1 MPIGAS
7 LDPARRLRAWVTTVI
22 VLGVI
27 ALATALV
34 DPRLGDR
41 PAAWKLALAGAA
53 FLAGDVPAL
62 KFRFG
67 HDYHSFTWSEV
78 AVVVALALL
87 GGPWMVIVAPACVG
101 AAHLLARRE
110 PMKVAFNAAGFAV
123 GALMAERL
131 YGLFVSGDGAPS
143 TWQAWVGLGVA
154 GLAFF
159 VWNGVSVSL
168 AVALSQGLPPFAVY
182 RKGLGLN
189 SLVFLGNTLF
199 GITVVAVAASEPVM
213 LLILPFFCGL
223 LLLAYRAY
231 LNAIEERDTW
241 DVLQQTSREL
251 QGITWA
257 ELAPLVVQRAASLFR
272 AELVE
277 LLLVDAETGRQASV
291 WRGTTE
297 GVHETLEQDLTVEG
311 NTFWPRLLTER
322 EPFELRADNSA
333 TVQREE
339 LEALGL
345 QQWVVTPLLS
355 HDACL
360 GALRLGFRGVV
371 KMKQRELQVFTTF
384 VNHVSTSLS
393 NVRLFDE
400 MNEERRK
407 LSQVFSNSSD
417 GIFALDERG
426 CISSWN
432 PAMTAVTG
440 HGTGAVLGR
449 PLEHALPATTE
460 DGEILTPEWLR
471 SHLDGS
477 GQLQVSA
484 WTMNPAS
491 GQRWLS
497 LSASAVRGGDGETVI
512 VARDVTARRAA
523 EQAKQDFVAT
533 VSHELRTPL
542 TPLKGFLLTLMRPEF
557 NPTPDERTLFYGRML
572 DHAHRLERLIEDL
585 LSISQ
590 IERGNFTVNC
600 APVVMDELVERVV
613 QTASRPIELVPGGP
627 CAIAQADAG
636 RVEQVLHN
644 LVRNA
649 EKYSS
654 PDGRIAVATAQV
666 DDQVIVT
673 VSDEGPGIAK
683 EDQEIIFE
691 RFRRL
696 GEELTRSSG
705 GTGLGLY
712 IARRLVEAMGGR
724 IWVESDPGE
733 GSRFRFTL
741 PCADGAEAG
750 ATPSRLMAV

>member
-1 MPIGAS
+1 MAVGTPA
-7 LDPARRLRAWVTTVI
+7 DPARRLRAWVTTVI
-22 VLGVI
+22 VLGAI
-27 ALATALV
+27 AVATALV
-34 DPRLGDR
+34 DPRLGER
-41 PAAWKLALAGAA
+41 PAGWKIAVAGAG
-53 FLAGDVPAL
+53 FLAGDIPAL

-87 GGPWMVIVAPACVG
+87 AGPWMVLVAPLCVG
-101 AAHLLARRE
+101 SAHLLARRD
-110 PMKVAFNAAGFAV
+110 PMKVAFNAGGFAV
-123 GALMAERL
+123 GALLAERL
-131 YGLFVSGDGAPS
+131 YGLFVPQGGAPE
-143 TWQAWVGLGVA
+143 TWQAWAGLGLA
-154 GLAFF
+154 GLVFF

-168 AVALSQGLPPFAVY
+168 AVALSQGLPPFTVY

-189 SLVFLGNTLF
+189 LLVFLGNTIF
-199 GITVVAVAASEPVM
+199 GVTVVALAAREPLM
-213 LLILPFFCGL
+213 LGILPFFCGL

-277 LLLVDAETGRQASV
+277 LMLVDVETGRQASV
-291 WRGTTE
+291 WRGTAD
-297 GVHETLEQDLTVEG
+297 GVTDTLEQDLTVDG

-322 EPFELRADNSA
+322 EPFELRADNA
-333 TVQREE
+333 AAVQRDELEE
-339 LEALGL
+339 LGL
-345 QQWVVTPLLS
+345 AQWVVTPLLS
-355 HDACL
+355 HDSCL

-426 CISSWN
+426 CVSSWN
-432 PAMTAVTG
+432 PAMANVTG
-440 HGTGAVLGR
+440 HSTADVLGR

-460 DGEILTPEWLR
+460 AGQLITPQWLR
-471 SHLDGS
+471 DHIDRS

-497 LSASAVRGGDGETVI
+497 LSASEVRGGDGETFVI

-542 TPLKGFLLTLMRPEF
+542 TPLKGFLLTLMRPEY
-557 NPTPDERTLFYGRML
+557 NPTPDERTMFYGRML

-590 IERGNFTVNC
+590 IERGNFSINC
-600 APVVMDELVERVV
+600 APVAMDELVERVV
-613 QTASRPIELVPGGP
+613 QTATRPIELVPGGP
-627 CAIAQADAG
+627 CAVANADAG

-649 EKYSS
+649 ERYSA
-654 PDGRIAVATAQV
+654 PDGRIAVSTAVV
-666 DDQVIVT
+666 DDQVVIT
-673 VSDEGPGIAK
+673 VADEGPGIAK
-683 EDQEIIFE
+683 EDQEVIFE

-712 IARRLVEAMGGR
+712 IARHLVEAMGGR
-724 IWVESDPGE
+724 IWVESEPGQ

-741 PCADGAEAG
+741 PCAQGAEA
-750 ATPSRLMAV
+750 PERLMAV